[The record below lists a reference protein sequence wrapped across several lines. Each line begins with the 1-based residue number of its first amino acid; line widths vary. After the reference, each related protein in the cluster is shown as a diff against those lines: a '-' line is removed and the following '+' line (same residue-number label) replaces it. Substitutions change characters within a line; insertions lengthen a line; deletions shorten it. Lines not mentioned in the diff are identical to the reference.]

1 MNRTLLPGAIATICL
16 VLAGCDAGADSGGA
30 GVTASAVIH
39 QVAPARGSFDDL
51 VVAYG
56 QGAPGAGGARALAL
70 PLDVTL
76 AEVDAVAGQHVH
88 RGQRLAVFAPSK
100 AAVAARVAARS
111 SVTVAREQRDRFAR
125 LLGDHLATNDQL
137 AQADKALRD
146 AEATLAAQDTP
157 DDILRAPADGTV
169 LGIEVQRGA
178 LVGAGA
184 TLMTFVEDER
194 VGFAGGIEPVDM
206 PRVHPGDAVAL
217 RPLSGGGA
225 LVGRVSTVAGSIDP
239 VSRLVDVKV
248 AAASPLIQGAA
259 YRAEIVVGTLRGWRI
274 PVDAV
279 IGDDGARAVWQ
290 VVQGKAH
297 RVAVTVVVQRG
308 DEALVDGA
316 IDASQPLATL
326 GAAQLDE
333 GMQVRPMDSK

>member
-1 MNRTLLPGAIATICL
+1 MNRMLLHSAIATFCFA
-16 VLAGCDAGADSGGA
+16 LAGCDAGADSGGA
-30 GVTASAVIH
+30 GVTPSAVIH
-39 QVAPARGSFDDL
+39 QVMPTRGSLDDL

-56 QGAPGAGGARALAL
+56 EGAPDIGGSRVLAL

-76 AEVDAVAGQHVH
+76 TEVDVVAGQHVH
-88 RGQRLAVFAPSK
+88 RGQPLAVFAPSK

-125 LLGDHLATNDQL
+125 LLADHLATNDQL

-146 AEATLAAQDTP
+146 AEAILAAQDTP
-157 DDILRAPADGTV
+157 DDVLRAPAHGTV
-169 LGIEVQRGA
+169 LGIEAKRGA

-184 TLMTFVEDER
+184 TLMTFVENER
-194 VGFAGGIEPVDM
+194 IGFAGGIEPVDM
-206 PRVHPGDAVAL
+206 RRVHLGDAVAL
-217 RPLSGGGA
+217 RPLLGGDA
-225 LVGRVSTVAGSIDP
+225 LAGRVSAVAGGVDP
-239 VSRLVDVKV
+239 VSRLIDVKV
-248 AAASPLIQGAA
+248 TAASPLIQGAA

-333 GMQVRPMDSK
+333 GMQVRPVASK